1 MIRTQRPHLAV
12 ATQTHPGL
20 SGKINE
26 DRLAVACFQ
35 AATSRPVLL
44 VVIADGIGGHQ
55 AGEVAAELAVQRI
68 VQEVGAS
75 DGLHPLEILQGAI
88 QTASQAIAE
97 RSAGQPDKTGMG
109 STCACAWIDGDRL
122 YTAHVGD
129 SRIYLVRN
137 EKIQR
142 LTVDHSWIQEAIEKG
157 VITPEQAHDH
167 PNVHV
172 LRRHLGT
179 VDLPKVDTRL
189 HLATSED
196 DAQAIRNQGMQ
207 LEPGDILLLCTDGL
221 TDMVWDDEILRLIT
235 TRNALRSAAEDL
247 IDRANERGGPDN
259 ITLALVGIP
268 RLAPPEP
275 KKHGFLRNILGG

>member
-26 DRLAVACFQ
+26 DRLGVAYFQ
-35 AATSRPVLL
+35 AVTGHPVLL
-44 VVIADGIGGHQ
+44 AVVADGIGGHL

-68 VQEVGAS
+68 VHEVGES
-75 DGLHPLEILQGAI
+75 DGARPLDTLQAAI
-88 QTASQAIAE
+88 QTASEAIAE

-109 STCACAWIDGDRL
+109 STCACALIDGERL
-122 YTAHVGD
+122 FTAHVGD

-137 EKIQR
+137 ETIRR
-142 LTVDHSWIQEAIEKG
+142 LTVDHSWIQEAIDKG

-189 HLATSED
+189 HLAPGESDEE
-196 DAQAIRNQGMQ
+196 ASQNQGTPLQ
-207 LEPGDILLLCTDGL
+207 PGDIVLLCTDGL
-221 TDMVWDDEILRLIT
+221 TDYGVGRRDP
-235 TRNALRSAAEDL
+235 A
-247 IDRANERGGPDN
+247 PDHH
-259 ITLALVGIP
+259 A
-268 RLAPPEP
+268 
-275 KKHGFLRNILGG
+275 

>member
-12 ATQTHPGL
+12 ATHTHPGL

-35 AATSRPVLL
+35 AATGRPVLL
-44 VVIADGIGGHQ
+44 VVVADGIGGHL
-55 AGEVAAELAVQRI
+55 AGEVAAEVAVQRI
-68 VQEVGAS
+68 VQEVAEG
-75 DGLHPLEILQGAI
+75 DGTNPLQSLLAAI
-88 QTASQAIAE
+88 QNASQAIAE
-97 RSAGQPDKTGMG
+97 RSAGQADQAGMG

-137 EKIQR
+137 ETIQR
-142 LTVDHSWIQEAIEKG
+142 MTLDHSWIQEAIEKG
-157 VITPEQAHDH
+157 IITPEQAHDH

-172 LRRHLGT
+172 LRRHLGS

-189 HLATSED
+189 HLASGESD
-196 DAQAIRNQGMQ
+196 EQAMHNQGMQ
-207 LEPGDILLLCTDGL
+207 LLPGDILLLCTDGL

-247 IDRANERGGPDN
+247 VERANERGGHDN
-259 ITLALVGIP
+259 ITVALVGVP
-268 RLAPPEP
+268 RPATPRR
-275 KKHGFLRNILGG
+275 KKQGFLRNILGA

>member
-1 MIRTQRPHLAV
+1 MIRTQRAHLTV

-26 DRLAVACFQ
+26 DRLAVACFRS
-35 AATSRPVLL
+35 ATGRPALL
-44 VVIADGIGGHQ
+44 AVVADGIGGHQ
-55 AGEVAAELAVQRI
+55 AGEVAAELAVRRI
-68 VQEVGAS
+68 VAEVEDS
-75 DGLHPLEILQGAI
+75 DGTTPLRTLQAAI
-88 QTASQAIAE
+88 QTASESIAE
-97 RSAGQPDKTGMG
+97 RSAGQADKAGMG

-129 SRIYLVRN
+129 SRIYLVRD

-142 LTVDHSWIQEAIEKG
+142 ITVDHSWVQEAIEKG
-157 VITPEQAHDH
+157 IITPEQAHSH

-179 VDLPKVDTRL
+179 VDLPKVDTGL
-189 HLATSED
+189 HLAPDEGEER
-196 DAQAIRNQGMQ
+196 ARHNQGTHLQ
-207 LEPGDILLLCTDGL
+207 PGDVLLLCTDGL

-247 IDRANERGGPDN
+247 VERANERGGHDN
-259 ITLALVGIP
+259 ITVVLVGVP
-268 RLAPPEP
+268 RPAPSDR
-275 KKHGFLRNILGG
+275 KGRGFLRTILGR